1 MSITVIVRNNNIE
14 KAMRVLKKKVLKD
27 GLLKEYRLKQY
38 YMKPSE
44 KRREKAKERTKVL
57 RKMQKANDEFMGYRW
72 VKGEKVKKI

>member
-1 MSITVIVRNNNIE
+1 VSITVIVRNNNIE

-57 RKMQKANDEFMGYRW
+57 RKIQKANDEFMGYCW